1 MPLGLMNGA
10 QGVVVAIVYASPGE
24 QRTDQ
29 STLAG
34 VGYPSSTLGAFP
46 RGEPACPVP
55 DFVVVHFPAYKGPAC
70 FDNLPTTWVPVPCA
84 EVRNKTLQSVTRA
97 GIPLRL
103 AWALTIHKSQGITA
117 HEGCIVSFGGCR
129 GPNPV
134 GKLGMAFVAWTR
146 VTNWKS
152 MAFHK
157 LPPLTDFLSARLTKD
172 FVARAEFES
181 KADAMFARLLER
193 RGTSPEALL
202 AEHEQHFRT
211 ATLAKE
217 GHEPNGAELADLR
230 AMLSAVGVAPISD
243 SVSRYCE
250 EQSGRKATGL
260 WSIVAS
266 FRAQKPKKNPGKALQ
281 VRGKSGSGGKTLLTR
296 TGTQGPAASE
306 ADAAAETSAAATMI
320 DMGFKEVDITCALEK
335 TSFQFRQA
343 LVLLLN
349 GLDAQRTKYDTLE
362 RFRRHSAK
370 TVRAL
375 DCEVLG
381 SGEVLTQYSQR
392 TRSELQFDAHV
403 RDLGQYAGRTS
414 GACFWLCLAAGL
426 AERGPDVLAQALP
439 GNAPAH
445 RAAGQLTAQGVQRC
459 VDAGVRHSPLGVVA
473 EALRTQFC
481 GGEAAVLLRADMKN
495 IIYAAFAGLD
505 VRGPVRTEA
514 LYNRW
519 VQKLATKEYA
529 DELVVMSVALEFG
542 IRITVV
548 PFTPPT
554 ALVQW
559 AITSYG
565 PENATVVVHMG
576 NNNLHYVYLS
586 RES

>member
-1 MPLGLMNGA
+1 MRGGAGDVNADLLWDVPTVPLGLMNGA
-10 QGVVVAIVYASPGE
+10 RGVLVAIVYASPGE

-34 VGYPSSTLGAFP
+34 VGHPSSTLGAFP

-70 FDNLPTTWVPVPCA
+70 FDNLPRTWVPLPCA
-84 EVRNKTLQSVTRA
+84 EVRHKTLQSLTRA

-117 HEGCIVSFGGCR
+117 HEGCIVSFAGCR

-146 VTNWKS
+146 VTNWAS

-172 FVARAEFES
+172 FFARAEFES
-181 KADAMFARLLER
+181 KADAVFARLLER

-202 AEHEQHFRT
+202 AEHEQHLRT
-211 ATLAKE
+211 TTLAKE
-217 GHEPNGAELADLR
+217 GREPNDAELADLR

-266 FRAQKPKKNPGKALQ
+266 FRAQKPKKKNPGQALPA
-281 VRGKSGSGGKTLLTR
+281 RGKSGSGGKTSSTQ

-306 ADAAAETSAAATMI
+306 AEAAAEASAAATMI
-320 DMGFKEVDITCALEK
+320 DMGFNEVDITRALEQ

-343 LVLLLN
+343 LVLLSN
-349 GLDAQRTKYDTLE
+349 GLDAQRTKYDALE
-362 RFRRHSAK
+362 RFRRHCAK

-375 DCEVLG
+375 DCDVLG
-381 SGEVLTQYSQR
+381 GGEFLTQYSQR
-392 TRSELQFDAHV
+392 
-403 RDLGQYAGRTS
+403 
-414 GACFWLCLAAGL
+414 
-426 AERGPDVLAQALP
+426 AQ
-439 GNAPAH
+439 
-445 RAAGQLTAQGVQRC
+445 
-459 VDAGVRHSPLGVVA
+459 
-473 EALRTQFC
+473 
-481 GGEAAVLLRADMKN
+481 
-495 IIYAAFAGLD
+495 
-505 VRGPVRTEA
+505 
-514 LYNRW
+514 
-519 VQKLATKEYA
+519 
-529 DELVVMSVALEFG
+529 
-542 IRITVV
+542 
-548 PFTPPT
+548 
-554 ALVQW
+554 
-559 AITSYG
+559 
-565 PENATVVVHMG
+565 
-576 NNNLHYVYLS
+576 
-586 RES
+586 